1 MKKTKNDLEDEYDM
15 EIAEEETSKMNDSKT
30 EELKSKLK
38 EKERIIES
46 LEKLLSEKE
55 KDIINL
61 KNEIKES
68 NINNQFNKTFYT
80 RDQILALNFIS
91 TDQKLHYAVP
101 CVKKDIFA
109 DVEKK
114 LYDRF
119 PEFLETNNTF
129 LAQGN
134 VILRFK
140 TIEENKLESGIPIV
154 MKV

>member
-1 MKKTKNDLEDEYDM
+1 M
-15 EIAEEETSKMNDSKT
+15 
-30 EELKSKLK
+30 
-38 EKERIIES
+38 
-46 LEKLLSEKE
+46 EKLLNEKE
-55 KDIINL
+55 KDIIVL
-61 KNEIKES
+61 KNKIKEN

-114 LYDRF
+114 LYDKY
-119 PEFLETNNTF
+119 PEYLETNNTF
-129 LAQGN
+129 LSQGK
-134 VILRFK
+134 VLLRFK

-154 MKV
+154 MNV